1 MTLNSTQHEELIESR
16 EETLKEI
23 NEALSLLK
31 SIYEYEDN
39 KDTTEESE
47 DQDDWSDNE
56 WEVIKAYF
64 ENEQE
69 DEEERKLMLMCINSS

>member
-1 MTLNSTQHEELIESR
+1 MTLNSAQHEELIESR

-23 NEALSLLK
+23 NEVLSLLK
-31 SIYEYEDN
+31 SIYECEDN

-47 DQDDWSDNE
+47 DQDNWSDDE

-69 DEEERKLMLMCINSS
+69 DEEERKLMLMCINSC

>member
-1 MTLNSTQHEELIESR
+1 MTLNSAQHEELIESR

-23 NEALSLLK
+23 NEVLSLLK

-47 DQDDWSDNE
+47 DQDDWSDDE

-69 DEEERKLMLMCINSS
+69 DEEERNLK